1 MSEILE
7 IVMLVAFGFSWPI
20 SLFKNIKARSTKG
33 VSILFY
39 IMILFGY
46 VAGIISK
53 FTNEAYMAS
62 FSTKWYVLIFYFCS
76 LKIFVSVKITRNFSN
91 KPNQPQKTQITE
103 RVIEFE
109 KYTV

>member
-7 IVMLVAFGFSWPI
+7 IVMLVAFGVSWPI
-20 SLFKNIKARSTKG
+20 SLIKNIKSRSTKG

-39 IMILFGY
+39 FLILFGY

-62 FSTKWYVLIFYFCS
+62 INEKWYVLIFYFFNFTVVG
-76 LKIFVSVKITRNFSN
+76 LNIIVYFRN
-91 KPNQPQKTQITE
+91 KA
-103 RVIEFE
+103 IEAKE
-109 KYTV
+109 V

>member
-20 SLFKNIKARSTKG
+20 SLVKNIKARSTKG

-62 FSTKWYVLIFYFCS
+62 FSTKWYVLIFYFFNFTVVG
-76 LKIFVSVKITRNFSN
+76 LNIIVYFRNRHLEN
-91 KPNQPQKTQITE
+91 KESEDK
-103 RVIEFE
+103 VA
-109 KYTV
+109 

>member
-7 IVMLVAFGFSWPI
+7 IVMLVAFGVSWPI
-20 SLFKNIKARSTKG
+20 SLIKNIKSRSTKG

-39 IMILFGY
+39 FLILFGY

-62 FSTKWYVLIFYFCS
+62 INTKWYVLIFYFFN
-76 LKIFVSVKITRNFSN
+76 LTVVGLNIIVYFIFK
-91 KPNQPQKTQITE
+91 
-103 RVIEFE
+103 
-109 KYTV
+109 

>member
-7 IVMLVAFGFSWPI
+7 IVMLVAFGVSWPI
-20 SLFKNIKARSTKG
+20 SLIKNIKSRSTKG

-39 IMILFGY
+39 FLILVGY

-62 FSTKWYVLIFYFCS
+62 INEKWYVLIFYFFNFTVVG
-76 LKIFVSVKITRNFSN
+76 LNIIVYFRN
-91 KPNQPQKTQITE
+91 KA
-103 RVIEFE
+103 IEAKE
-109 KYTV
+109 V

>member
-7 IVMLVAFGFSWPI
+7 IIMLVAFGISWPI

-39 IMILFGY
+39 FMILFGY

-62 FSTKWYVLIFYFCS
+62 FSTKWYVLIFYFFNFTVVG
-76 LKIFVSVKITRNFSN
+76 LNIIVYFRN
-91 KPNQPQKTQITE
+91 KA
-103 RVIEFE
+103 IEAKE
-109 KYTV
+109 V

>member
-7 IVMLVAFGFSWPI
+7 IIMLVAFGVSWPI
-20 SLFKNIKARSTKG
+20 SLIKNIKSRSTKG

-39 IMILFGY
+39 FLILVGY

-62 FSTKWYVLIFYFCS
+62 INEKWYVLIFYFFNFTVVG
-76 LKIFVSVKITRNFSN
+76 LNIIVYFRN
-91 KPNQPQKTQITE
+91 KA
-103 RVIEFE
+103 IEAKE
-109 KYTV
+109 V

>member
-7 IVMLVAFGFSWPI
+7 IVMLVAFGVSWPI
-20 SLFKNIKARSTKG
+20 SLIKNIKSRSTKG

-39 IMILFGY
+39 FLILFGY

-62 FSTKWYVLIFYFCS
+62 INEKWYVLIFYFFNFTIVG
-76 LKIFVSVKITRNFSN
+76 LNIIVYFRN
-91 KPNQPQKTQITE
+91 KA
-103 RVIEFE
+103 IEAKE
-109 KYTV
+109 V